1 LPHNRKIHLHR
12 KEEGEMKLERFG
24 GCWTAMVTPFNRK
37 GEVDFEGLEK
47 NVQFQIENGANL
59 VPTGTTGES
68 PTLDWRE
75 HDRVITQTVK
85 LAKGKAFVVAG
96 TGSNSTNEAMRGSK
110 HAVEVGA
117 QGLLLVDCYYNGPS
131 SLELRTQYYEVIAR
145 AFRKAFVVPYV
156 IPGRT
161 GTKLEVEDLA
171 ILHRKFKN
179 LRSVKEA
186 TGDLVRMAKTRTLC
200 GEDFDIISGDDDKTF
215 EMMTRDDIRAS
226 GVISVISNIVPGP
239 VGEMVKA
246 IRNGNM
252 ERANRLK
259 DILDPLFKVVTVHTI
274 ESYEGFEVPCK
285 FRNPL
290 AIKTMMRGFG
300 LPSGPYRPPLGKMTP
315 KGVEVVRNGLKE
327 VYGKDKEVFWPLQ
340 EFYKVNI
347 EERLSNDR
355 YWK

>member
-1 LPHNRKIHLHR
+1 
-12 KEEGEMKLERFG
+12 MKLERFED
-24 GCWTAMVTPFNRK
+24 CWTAMVTPFNRR

-47 NVQFQIENGANL
+47 NIQFQIENGASL

-75 HDRVITQTVK
+75 HDRVITKTVK

-96 TGSNSTNEAMRGSK
+96 TGSNSTKEALRGTK

-117 QGLLLVDCYYNGPS
+117 QGALLMDCYYNGPS
-131 SLELRTQYYEVIAR
+131 SLELRTQYYQVIAKTFRR
-145 AFRKAFVVPYV
+145 AFIVPYI

-179 LRSVKEA
+179 VRSVKEA
-186 TGDLVRMAKTRTLC
+186 TGDLERMAKTRNLC
-200 GEDFDIISGDDDKTF
+200 GEDFDILSGDDDKTY
-215 EMMTRDDIRAS
+215 EMMTRQDIRAS
-226 GVISVISNIVPGP
+226 GVISVMSNIVPGP
-239 VGEMVKA
+239 IGEMVKA
-246 IRNGNM
+246 ILSGDM
-252 ERANRLK
+252 EKANHLK
-259 DILDPLFKVVTVHTI
+259 NVLDPLFKVVTVNTI

-290 AIKTMMRGFG
+290 AIKTMMKGLG
-300 LPSGPYRPPLGKMTP
+300 LPSGPSRPPLGKMTP
-315 KGVEVVRNGLKE
+315 KGVEIVRGALKE
-327 VYGKDKEVFWPLQ
+327 VYEKDKEALRPIQ

-347 EERLSNDR
+347 EERLFQDR